1 MTVPESSLPSSP
13 LNVMAILSRETT
25 KVGWDLGPIGV
36 GLPHRRRCLMVWLVL
51 IGGIQILGFG
61 LTLTRLA
68 YDEWQQWRL
77 SRTAPAAKE
86 GRQSRVEYE
95 SWRTATT

>member
-1 MTVPESSLPSSP
+1 M
-13 LNVMAILSRETT
+13 I
-25 KVGWDLGPIGV
+25 
-36 GLPHRRRCLMVWLVL
+36 WLIL

-61 LTLTRLA
+61 FTLTRLA

-77 SRTAPAAKE
+77 SKETPAAKE
-86 GRQSRVEYE
+86 GRQSQVEYA

>member
-1 MTVPESSLPSSP
+1 M
-13 LNVMAILSRETT
+13 I
-25 KVGWDLGPIGV
+25 
-36 GLPHRRRCLMVWLVL
+36 WLIL

-61 LTLTRLA
+61 FTLTRLA

-77 SRTAPAAKE
+77 SKETPAAKE
-86 GRQSRVEYE
+86 GRQSQVECA